1 MSHTTSLERRRRH
14 PPWRFGSAGLGPSGG
29 EPSPPHRSGKNTG
42 KKPLAGG
49 LAERVYRAVSPNVAG
64 TPSACAVS
72 ERITGREQPVARAR
86 VFAKHPG
93 QRPRTCRSRAP
104 RLHPRAAV
112 TRAAVREAIR
122 DERRVDNER
131 KRLFTT
137 RSMARGRWLEAVHRR
152 RAGRR
157 APTLQLARRSID
169 TTGDTRPR
177 NGHTSTYDERSLLPS
192 TDNLPGNR
200 AESAPLGRRIL
211 AAAGALNYSGR
222 SVGHHPRFPA
232 AARAVR
238 CNG

>member
-104 RLHPRAAV
+104 RLHSRAAV

-137 RSMARGRWLEAVHRR
+137 RSMARGRWLEAVRRLERDVEHPRSSSRGGRSTRQVIHGPATDIPPPTTSGHFCHRR
-152 RAGRR
+152 TICPGIE
-157 APTLQLARRSID
+157 QKARRS
-169 TTGDTRPR
+169 GDGFWP
-177 NGHTSTYDERSLLPS
+177 PQ
-192 TDNLPGNR
+192 
-200 AESAPLGRRIL
+200 
-211 AAAGALNYSGR
+211 
-222 SVGHHPRFPA
+222 
-232 AARAVR
+232 AR
-238 CNG
+238 